1 MHKIYNLR
9 EAPPNL
15 CTSQGLGEPLGD
27 VTLWGHISAEGIS
40 VLLRGLLND
49 TPSCVFVVVN
59 VGCCC
64 CMDKLLLFHDSA
76 ELIPLLFS
84 CIDGVNAEAKGAAR
98 MNNLWTSIVLFNIV
112 LSYCSL
118 Q

>member
-15 CTSQGLGEPLGD
+15 CTSHGLGEPLGD
-27 VTLWGHISAEGIS
+27 VTLWGHISADGIS

-59 VGCCC
+59 VGCCW
-64 CMDKLLLFHDSA
+64 MDTLLLFHDSDA
-76 ELIPLLFS
+76 VLIPPLLFS
-84 CIDGVNAEAKGAAR
+84 CIDGVKAEANGVAR
-98 MNNLWTSIVLFNIV
+98 MNNLWISILF
-112 LSYCSL
+112 
-118 Q
+118 